1 MTFIYPNGKK
11 QALTFSF
18 DDNQDFDKR
27 LIEIF
32 DKYGMKCTFNVNSG
46 TLGGT
51 ADQNPDGNVY
61 IKPEEVKE
69 VYKNYEVAV
78 HGVEHKYIATLTD
91 PMIVNEFMEDRKA
104 LEALTGKFVQG
115 CAYAFGRYNAH
126 VMDILRS
133 VGIKYARGVA
143 STNDFFP
150 PQDFLDWLPT
160 CHQAAS
166 NIMELGERFLN
177 CPGYIDLPLMYVW
190 GHSYEFGRSKDWSG
204 IEKFCELMSGKDYIW
219 YATNIEIYE
228 YINATRSLEFSADGS
243 KAYNPTLIEVFYKT
257 ADGFTSVKPGET
269 KIVK

>member
-32 DKYGMKCTFNVNSG
+32 DKYQMKCTFNVNSG
-46 TLGGT
+46 TLGVT
-51 ADQNPDGNVY
+51 ADENPDGNVY

-69 VYKNYEVAV
+69 VYKNHEVAV

-104 LEALTGKFVQG
+104 LEALTGKFVWG
-115 CAYAFGRYNAH
+115 AAYAFGRYNEH
-126 VMDILRS
+126 IMDILRS
-133 VGIKYARGVA
+133 VGIKYSRGVA

-150 PQDFLDWLPT
+150 PQDFLDWCPT
-160 CHQAAS
+160 CHQAAG
-166 NIMELGERFLN
+166 NIMELGERFLK

-204 IEKFCELMSGKDYIW
+204 IEKFCEMMSGKDYIW

-228 YINATRSLEFSADGS
+228 YITATRSLEFSADG
-243 KAYNPTLIEVFYKT
+243 KKVFNPTLIEVFYKNE
-257 ADGFTSVKPGET
+257 DGFSSIKPGET
-269 KIVK
+269 KTVK